1 MQRVAGH
8 LSRTINWCVER
19 IIAALML
26 VLVLDVWIG
35 VIDRYLFHWQLPWPE
50 VVARYLM
57 IWMALLAISA
67 GIARREHIGL
77 TVLTSRV
84 PAQLRRPMAV
94 GVECITLVMFL
105 TIAWYGLDF
114 ADKGARKF
122 AHIFGMS
129 LYWPYMALPVAM
141 GIAAVQSILTA
152 IRDLGDY
159 SEFETVEFIE

>member
-1 MQRVAGH
+1 MQRFAGK
-8 LSRTINWCVER
+8 LSKMINWVVER

-26 VLVLDVWIG
+26 VLVLDVWVG

-77 TVLTSRV
+77 TALTIRI
-84 PAQLRRPMAV
+84 PPLFRRPMAV
-94 GVECITLVMFL
+94 GVECIALVMFL
-105 TIAWYGLDF
+105 AIAWYGLDF
-114 ADKGARKF
+114 AEKGARKF

-141 GIAAVQSILTA
+141 GIAALQSLLTA

-159 SEFETVEFIE
+159 SNFESVEFIE

>member
-1 MQRVAGH
+1 MQRLASI
-8 LSRTINWCVER
+8 LSKMINCWVER

-35 VIDRYLFHWQLPWPE
+35 VVDRYLFHWQLPWPE

-77 TVLTSRV
+77 TILTSKI
-84 PAQLRRPMAV
+84 PHLFRRPTAV
-94 GVECITLVMFL
+94 AIEGITFVMFL
-105 TIAWYGLDF
+105 GIAWYGIDF
-114 ADKGARKF
+114 TDKGARKF

-141 GIAAVQSILTA
+141 GIAALQTLLTA
-152 IRDLGDY
+152 MRDLGDY
-159 SEFETVEFIE
+159 SEFDSAEFIE

>member
-1 MQRVAGH
+1 MQRLAGN
-8 LSRTINWCVER
+8 LSKMINWWVER
-19 IIAALML
+19 IIAALMF

-35 VIDRYLFHWQLPWPE
+35 VVDRYLFHWQLPWPE

-77 TVLTSRV
+77 SILTSRI
-84 PAQLRRPMAV
+84 PHLFRRPMAV
-94 GVECITLVMFL
+94 GTECITLVMFL
-105 TIAWYGLDF
+105 AIAWYGIDF

-141 GIAAVQSILTA
+141 GIAALQTLLTA
-152 IRDLGDY
+152 MRDLGDY
-159 SEFETVEFIE
+159 SEFDSAEFIE